1 MKPPTKPPIRL
12 IVFDIDGVL
21 TDGETAALDLD
32 LLAQLAE
39 MNRAARADA
48 TQPAVTVCTGRPAPY
63 AEAILQAIDG
73 HLPAIFE
80 NGAGLYIP
88 RNYQFLPH
96 PDLGDG
102 SPMRAIRQ
110 QLRQTLLKTGQAYVQ
125 PGKEFT
131 LTLFARNPAETA
143 QLARWVTEALGELV
157 NAVDLVYS
165 VSCLNLI
172 PRGIDK
178 GQGLRFLAEQSGYQL
193 AEMLGVGDS
202 DVDPP
207 FLALA
212 GYCAAPANAS
222 EAIKQMV
229 DYVAPQPSTAGV
241 RDILRHF
248 GLVTTLSERP

>member
-1 MKPPTKPPIRL
+1 MITKSPIRL
-12 IVFDIDGVL
+12 LVCDIDGVL
-21 TDGETAALDLD
+21 TDGETAPLDLA

-39 MNRAARADA
+39 MNRTARVDA
-48 TQPAVTVCTGRPAPY
+48 TRPAVTICTGRPAPY

-88 RNYQFLPH
+88 ANYQFLPH
-96 PDLGDG
+96 PNLGDG
-102 SPMRAIRQ
+102 SQMQIIRQ
-110 QLRQTLLKTGQAYVQ
+110 RLGETLLQTGQAYFQ

-131 LTLFARNPAETA
+131 LTLFARNPAETN
-143 QLARWVTEALGELV
+143 QLSAWVTESLGKLV
-157 NAVDLVYS
+157 AAVDLVYS
-165 VSCLNLI
+165 ISCLNII

-178 GQGLRFLAEQSGYQL
+178 GKGLHFLADKSGYHF
-193 AEMLGVGDS
+193 AEMLGIGDS

-212 GYCAAPANAS
+212 GHSAAPANAS

-229 DYVAPQPSTAGV
+229 DYVSLQPSSAGL
-241 RDILRHF
+241 RDILRYF
-248 GLVTTLSERP
+248 GLNSMI